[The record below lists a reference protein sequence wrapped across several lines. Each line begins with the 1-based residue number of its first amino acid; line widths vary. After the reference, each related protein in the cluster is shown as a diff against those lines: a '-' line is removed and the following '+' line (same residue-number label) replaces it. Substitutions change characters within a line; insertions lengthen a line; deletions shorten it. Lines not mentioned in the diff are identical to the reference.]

1 MDVSLRMKWKR
12 EEQGWRE
19 LSGNLGILSKKDPVI
34 VVMCLFT

>member
-19 LSGNLGILSKKDPVI
+19 LSGNLGILSKNNPVI
-34 VVMCLFT
+34 VVMWLFT